1 MSWETGYD
9 FSRASPANQ
18 NRSSQGR
25 RFSRHFSKW
34 ICVQSLEKNFTFIF
48 LIFTETKAW
57 NVRTRGEE
65 LGNCLN
71 VSCKYYI
78 QIYFVLGFICLRAF
92 NSFIF
97 LFRWR
102 KTKLI
107 NGQGLF
113 TFVYLTN
120 LRSTFSNSRPCFVY
134 RLEEPARTDSNKEIV
149 VCEYH
154 WAPTL
159 TTLSYIILN
168 ETISISSKLFPR
180 SPLKVI
186 SYSCNMWHCN
196 WNKPGENMRC
206 LVAKLEVFFSLVTEV
221 KL

>member
-1 MSWETGYD
+1 M
-9 FSRASPANQ
+9 FLANIIFKYILCW
-18 NRSSQGR
+18 GL
-25 RFSRHFSKW
+25 FVY
-34 ICVQSLEKNFTFIF
+34 VQ
-48 LIFTETKAW
+48 LIH
-57 NVRTRGEE
+57 
-65 LGNCLN
+65 
-71 VSCKYYI
+71 
-78 QIYFVLGFICLRAF
+78 
-92 NSFIF
+92 FIF
-97 LFRWR
+97 LFRGR
-102 KTKLI
+102 KTELI

-113 TFVYLTN
+113 AFVYLTY
-120 LRSTFSNSRPCFVY
+120 LRSTFSNSRSCFVY

-206 LVAKLEVFFSLVTEV
+206 LVAKLEVFFSRVTEV